1 MLPLL
6 MRSWRVVLS
15 TLPPCGFKS
24 GKSFDVDNISR
35 ESLMLLGGTTPLRSN
50 KFPKTGFTAAGWKSP
65 SSNMM
70 ATSSAI
76 VMGSVAVLM
85 SLIGGG
91 GGDGAQVDL
100 CFSWSS
106 NKMIPDLTL
115 ILS

>member
-1 MLPLL
+1 MMLHTIVVYLQQSLSLEQVPNLL
-6 MRSWRVVLS
+6 RQPIVTSS
-15 TLPPCGFKS
+15 P
-24 GKSFDVDNISR
+24 R
-35 ESLMLLGGTTPLRSN
+35 ESSMSRGGTTPPQSN

-91 GGDGAQVDL
+91 GGAGRRWICVL
-100 CFSWSS
+100 VGHRGR
-106 NKMIPDLTL
+106 
-115 ILS
+115 